1 MAVQDWLDEINRAA
15 MDQIAENYQLKWHSF
30 GSYLHSCIAT
40 SLQNE
45 TFADVAL
52 VTIDGRQIMAHRFVL
67 SACSQYLHQVLKLQ
81 PRVTTALPLMI
92 ILPPEINYRTMKTLI
107 QYMYSGEATVSK
119 DILEPVLRGGDI
131 LKVKGLWRPKEDENN
146 ENRLVKVSH
155 KSKSNKTE
163 HKEAQATAASPGDSA
178 PKVLNYT
185 INVMKT
191 YDGQKE
197 GGKEKQNQ
205 VKSGEQEKK
214 EKPKQNNQNSVI
226 KSTEEEKRTQKNT
239 ESVDSEKTEQSND
252 SLQFLVI
259 KEEPIEWS
267 EVNESDMELVDEKEV
282 FSTEMTIKP
291 EIYMEDSEEQGLYSP
306 LTCELCSETFTLPA
320 EWVRHVQ
327 THTDML
333 PAKRQRRGKS
343 LQDEDSDAPFPQL
356 HCDLCQKYFPTPAEW
371 VHHIQNTHTEF
382 ELHLSNKTAP
392 SKVIKTPKSFG
403 PAQNCC
409 TTCFKKFPSHASLL
423 IHKRTHTG
431 EKPYM
436 CELCFKGFN
445 VKSNLLRHLRT
456 VHDKIINP
464 TEVDDGI
471 KEETTGE

>member
-1 MAVQDWLDEINRAA
+1 

-45 TFADVAL
+45 SFADVAL

-81 PRVTTALPLMI
+81 HRMTTTLPLMI
-92 ILPPEINYRTMKTLI
+92 ILPPEISYRTMKTLI

-146 ENRLVKVSH
+146 DNRLVKVSH
-155 KSKSNKTE
+155 KNKSNKSE
-163 HKEAQATAASPGDSA
+163 QKETQEMPNPVNPAA

-191 YDGQKE
+191 YE
-197 GGKEKQNQ
+197 GKNEATKEKQSQLNN
-205 VKSGEQEKK
+205 VEAEKR

-226 KSTEEEKRTQKNT
+226 KSTEEEKRVQKST
-239 ESVDSEKTEQSND
+239 ESAESEKTEQSND

-291 EIYMEDSEEQGLYSP
+291 EIYMEDNEEQGLYSP
-306 LTCELCSETFTLPA
+306 LTCELCTETFTLPG

-333 PAKRQRRGKS
+333 PAKRQRRGKG
-343 LQDEDSDAPFPQL
+343 LQVIED
-356 HCDLCQKYFPTPAEW
+356 
-371 VHHIQNTHTEF
+371 I
-382 ELHLSNKTAP
+382 
-392 SKVIKTPKSFG
+392 
-403 PAQNCC
+403 
-409 TTCFKKFPSHASLL
+409 
-423 IHKRTHTG
+423 
-431 EKPYM
+431 
-436 CELCFKGFN
+436 
-445 VKSNLLRHLRT
+445 
-456 VHDKIINP
+456 
-464 TEVDDGI
+464 
-471 KEETTGE
+471 

>member
-1 MAVQDWLDEINRAA
+1 MET
-15 MDQIAENYQLKWHSF
+15 IAENYQLKWHSF
-30 GSYLHSCIAT
+30 GTYLHSCIAT

-45 TFADVAL
+45 SFADVAL

-67 SACSQYLHQVLKLQ
+67 SACSQYLHQILKLQ

-146 ENRLVKVSH
+146 ENRLVRVSNNQA
-155 KSKSNKTE
+155 KDKPKTSKPEQPQNKERDSPNPNPSN
-163 HKEAQATAASPGDSA
+163 AAA

-191 YDGQKE
+191 YEGKTEAKDKQAVGKDGD
-197 GGKEKQNQ
+197 
-205 VKSGEQEKK
+205 KK
-214 EKPKQNNQNSVI
+214 NKPKPNQQNSVI
-226 KSTEEEKRTQKNT
+226 KSTEEEKRTQESETKST
-239 ESVDSEKTEQSND
+239 ESSEEGDKPDQSND
-252 SLQFLVI
+252 TLQFLVI

-267 EVNESDMELVDEKEV
+267 EVNEADMELVDEKEV

-306 LTCELCSETFTLPA
+306 LTCELCTETFTLPA

-343 LQDEDSDAPFPQL
+343 LQDDDSDAPYPQL

-392 SKVIKTPKSFG
+392 GKVIKTPRSFG
-403 PAQNCC
+403 PAQNSC
-409 TTCFKKFPSHASLL
+409 TICSKKFPSHASLL

-436 CELCFKGFN
+436 CELCYKGFN

-464 TEVDDGI
+464 TEVDDGS
-471 KEETTGE
+471 KEDTTGD

>member
-1 MAVQDWLDEINRAA
+1 VLLVAYLSGVFILSFLLAAA

-30 GSYLHSCIAT
+30 GTYLHSCIAT

-45 TFADVAL
+45 SFADVAL

-67 SACSQYLHQVLKLQ
+67 SACSQYLHQILKLQ

-146 ENRLVKVSH
+146 DNRLVKVSH
-155 KSKSNKTE
+155 KNDKSKQAAKPDQ
-163 HKEAQATAASPGDSA
+163 KESPEAANSP

-191 YDGQKE
+191 YEGKSDGKD
-197 GGKEKQNQ
+197 KQ
-205 VKSGEQEKK
+205 VKPAEEKK
-214 EKPKQNNQNSVI
+214 KPKNNQNSVI
-226 KSTEEEKRTQKNT
+226 KSTEEEKRAQKN
-239 ESVDSEKTEQSND
+239 DSEESEKAEQSND

-267 EVNESDMELVDEKEV
+267 EVNDAEMELVDEKEV

-291 EIYMEDSEEQGLYSP
+291 EIYMEDGEEQGLYSP
-306 LTCELCSETFTLPA
+306 LTCELCTETFTLPA

-343 LQDEDSDAPFPQL
+343 SQVRPFRDHKPRGIHSFSFAGRRNRRTFPPAALRPVSEVLPHARRMGPPHPEHPHRVRAAPVEQDGS
-356 HCDLCQKYFPTPAEW
+356 
-371 VHHIQNTHTEF
+371 
-382 ELHLSNKTAP
+382 
-392 SKVIKTPKSFG
+392 
-403 PAQNCC
+403 
-409 TTCFKKFPSHASLL
+409 
-423 IHKRTHTG
+423 R
-431 EKPYM
+431 
-436 CELCFKGFN
+436 
-445 VKSNLLRHLRT
+445 
-456 VHDKIINP
+456 
-464 TEVDDGI
+464 
-471 KEETTGE
+471 